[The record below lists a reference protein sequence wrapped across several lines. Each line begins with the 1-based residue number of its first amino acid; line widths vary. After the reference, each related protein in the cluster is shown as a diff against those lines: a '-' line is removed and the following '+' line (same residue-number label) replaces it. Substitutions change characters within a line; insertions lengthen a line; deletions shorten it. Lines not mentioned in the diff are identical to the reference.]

1 MIIYNFYNFNYI
13 NVFFF
18 FSGKRRCPGDILAK
32 ATIFI
37 LFVGIMQKHTLLPV
51 PGKGPYSIEINSGI
65 TLAPQPYDVL
75 VEKR

>member
-1 MIIYNFYNFNYI
+1 
-13 NVFFF
+13 
-18 FSGKRRCPGDILAK
+18 
-32 ATIFI
+32 
-37 LFVGIMQKHTLLPV
+37 MQKHTLLPV